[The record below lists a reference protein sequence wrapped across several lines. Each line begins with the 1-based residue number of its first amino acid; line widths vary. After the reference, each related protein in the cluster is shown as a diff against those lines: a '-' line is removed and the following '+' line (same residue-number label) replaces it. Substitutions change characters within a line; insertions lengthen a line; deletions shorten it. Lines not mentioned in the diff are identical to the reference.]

1 MSKIG
6 VLGSGTWGA
15 ALARMLCNNG
25 NNVVLWSHSG
35 EIAAEMS
42 ATRRHP
48 QLEGMTLP
56 PTLEITAELE
66 RACRGVDVLVFVVT
80 SVHVRHMA
88 AAARDFLPPEAI
100 AVDAAKGLEPGSFY
114 TMTEIIREELDK
126 RPELRRV
133 PVVALSGP
141 THAEEVARDMPTA
154 IVAASTD
161 GAAAET
167 VQRIFTGESM
177 RVYTNPDVHGVELCG
192 ALKNIFALAAG
203 ISDGLGYGDNT
214 RAALITRGIM
224 ELARIGMALGSS
236 EKTFYGLAGIGDLIV
251 TATSRHSR
259 NRNAG
264 FLVGR
269 GIPPEEAVARVGMV
283 VEGIN
288 ALPAARELAEKY
300 GVETPIISAV
310 DAIVNHGAD
319 PQETVNRLMGRSAKP
334 E

>member
-15 ALARMLCNNG
+15 ALARMLCNSG
-25 NNVVLWSHSG
+25 NDVILWSHDRA
-35 EIAAEMS
+35 IAEELA
-42 ATRRHP
+42 ATRRLP
-48 QLEGMTLP
+48 QLEGMILP
-56 PTLEITAELE
+56 EALEITGDLE
-66 RACRGVDVLVFVVT
+66 RACRGAEILAFVVT

-88 AAARDFLPPEAI
+88 AAAREFLSPGAI
-100 AVDAAKGLEPGSFY
+100 VVDAAKGIEPGSFY

-126 RPELRRV
+126 RPELRGV
-133 PVVALSGP
+133 PLVALSGP

-161 GAAAET
+161 AAAAET
-167 VQRIFTGESM
+167 VQRVFTCESM

-214 RAALITRGIM
+214 KAALITRGIT

-251 TATSRHSR
+251 TATSCHSR
-259 NRNAG
+259 NHNAG
-264 FLVGR
+264 CLIGQGV
-269 GIPPEEAVARVGMV
+269 PPAEAVARVGMV

-288 ALPAARELAEKY
+288 ALPAASLLAERY

-310 DAIVNHGAD
+310 DAVVNRGAD
-319 PQETVNRLMGRSAKP
+319 PRETVNRLMGRSVKS